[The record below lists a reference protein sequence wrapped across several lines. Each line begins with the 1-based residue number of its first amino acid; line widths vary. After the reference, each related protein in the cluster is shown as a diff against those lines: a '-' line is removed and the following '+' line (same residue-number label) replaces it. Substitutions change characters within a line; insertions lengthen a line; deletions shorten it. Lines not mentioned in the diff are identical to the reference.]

1 MSPNTYG
8 TNKQAGRVSAT
19 RIQQILELPLIAQI
33 LQGTKDLKFNLDNI
47 KKLPRFI

>member
-8 TNKQAGRVSAT
+8 TTKQPGRVSAA
-19 RIQQILELPLIAQI
+19 RIQQILELPLVAQI
-33 LQGTKDLKFNLDNI
+33 LQGIEDLKLNLENI